1 MLLKTVYLLQNSFIH
16 QIKSSATK
24 ITSESNIEVLLT
36 LIQSWFFI
44 IKTETSNKPLQ
55 SYTKLRSAFYKTTRL
70 VCTSLYKRMHS
81 SVQNN

>member
-1 MLLKTVYLLQNSFIH
+1 VADKTFTHFYLLQNSAYLLQNSFIH

-44 IKTETSNKPLQ
+44 IKTEKARLL
-55 SYTKLRSAFYKTTRL
+55 YIFIIIKTTL
-70 VCTSLYKRMHS
+70 DISYSLK
-81 SVQNN
+81 Q